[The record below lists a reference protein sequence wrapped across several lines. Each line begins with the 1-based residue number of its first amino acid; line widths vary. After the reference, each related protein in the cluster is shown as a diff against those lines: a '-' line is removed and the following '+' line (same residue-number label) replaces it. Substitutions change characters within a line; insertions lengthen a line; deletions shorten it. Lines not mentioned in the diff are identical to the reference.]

1 MSCQTCKYWKLI
13 GKLED
18 VYQYKDSNEKLS
30 DNTFTELP
38 PRGSNDDNTY
48 GHCIKYPY
56 ASIKSSTSGCTK
68 EESKN
73 Q

>member
-1 MSCQTCKYWKLI
+1 MSCQTCKFWKLI

-30 DNTFTELP
+30 DSIFAELL
-38 PRGSNDDNTY
+38 PRGSNDANEY
-48 GHCIKYPY
+48 GYCIKYPY
-56 ASIKSSTSGCTK
+56 ASIKPSTSFCTK